1 VSFTASK
8 DDFKLYLAC
17 PRKLALK
24 TLGFRV
30 REGKRA
36 VGLPLSH
43 AIGVSGERLTEE
55 VLEVIASLQAD
66 RSKGEYVEFYGERSE
81 EAKRAEEAIVE
92 ALRKSAKTDVED
104 EELREVEPIVEPI
117 IRSTIEKSFTEVV
130 KSPSLTV
137 KPYEDL
143 LESYK
148 ESYKKEMKK
157 GFLGL
162 LKDIMNKIPKV
173 LAVYRPV
180 LRNRDTCSLGYP
192 DYQVETEEGH
202 ILVEVKNLAK
212 LSRALKEARDHLLY
226 YNSLLADRE
235 FGDTI
240 WWRESLPRPFKS
252 LIVVPRHGVVEEFSK
267 VIPNFRDIAVE
278 IWKIKK
284 AALIDGVLPDV
295 KQVPWIC
302 KRCGYKR
309 LCEEMRAKKL
319 EPAKPLPLIYA
330 IAEHEV
336 GEVRPKF
343 IPPPPGFWDAYHK
356 LMEKAREGDK
366 KAEENLKKM
375 GEYLDWLYS
384 KQWED
389 VCKALY
395 RAIPNEFD
403 NWGGLDFLRKNFLK
417 IMNTAH
423 MFYPL
428 HEEGVKVVLK
438 LVMKR
443 WESQH

>member
-1 VSFTASK
+1 MSFTASK

-36 VGLPLSH
+36 VGLPLSY

-55 VLEVIASLQAD
+55 VLEIIASLQAD

-81 EAKRAEEAIVE
+81 ETKRAEEAIVE
-92 ALRKSAKTDVED
+92 ALRK
-104 EELREVEPIVEPI
+104 
-117 IRSTIEKSFTEVV
+117 
-130 KSPSLTV
+130 
-137 KPYEDL
+137 
-143 LESYK
+143 
-148 ESYKKEMKK
+148 
-157 GFLGL
+157 
-162 LKDIMNKIPKV
+162 
-173 LAVYRPV
+173 
-180 LRNRDTCSLGYP
+180 
-192 DYQVETEEGH
+192 Q
-202 ILVEVKNLAK
+202 
-212 LSRALKEARDHLLY
+212 
-226 YNSLLADRE
+226 
-235 FGDTI
+235 
-240 WWRESLPRPFKS
+240 
-252 LIVVPRHGVVEEFSK
+252 SK
-267 VIPNFRDIAVE
+267 
-278 IWKIKK
+278 
-284 AALIDGVLPDV
+284 
-295 KQVPWIC
+295 
-302 KRCGYKR
+302 
-309 LCEEMRAKKL
+309 
-319 EPAKPLPLIYA
+319 
-330 IAEHEV
+330 AEHEV

-356 LMEKAREGDK
+356 LMEKAQEGDK

-375 GEYLDWLYS
+375 SEYLDWLYS

-403 NWGGLDFLRKNFLK
+403 SWGGLDFLRKNFLK

>member
-1 VSFTASK
+1 MA
-8 DDFKLYLAC
+8 
-17 PRKLALK
+17 R
-24 TLGFRV
+24 G
-30 REGKRA
+30 
-36 VGLPLSH
+36 
-43 AIGVSGERLTEE
+43 GEET
-55 VLEVIASLQAD
+55 
-66 RSKGEYVEFYGERSE
+66 
-81 EAKRAEEAIVE
+81 KRAEEAIVE

-104 EELREVEPIVEPI
+104 EGLREVEPIVEPI

-148 ESYKKEMKK
+148 ESYKEEMKR

-162 LKDIMNKIPKV
+162 LKDMMNKIPKV

-212 LSRALKEARDHLLY
+212 LSKALKEARDHLLY

-267 VIPNFRDIAVE
+267 VMPNFRDIAVE
-278 IWKIKK
+278 IWKIKR
-284 AALIDGVLPDV
+284 AALIDGALPDV
-295 KQVPWIC
+295 KQIPWIC
-302 KRCGYKR
+302 KCCGYKR

-343 IPPPPGFWDAYHK
+343 IPPLPGFWDAYHK
-356 LMEKAREGDK
+356 LMEKAQEGDK

-375 GEYLDWLYS
+375 SEYLDWLYS